1 MVDKVIGLT
10 GGIGSGKSTVAEL
23 FAERGVT
30 VVDTDWISHQLTG
43 PNGGAMAAIEAEFG
57 HTVVREDGALDRDAM
72 RGIVFAD
79 PSARVRL
86 EAILHPLIRAESERQ
101 LGLAEGPYALLVVP
115 LLFETGHYDAL
126 LARVLVVDCAE
137 EVQRRRVMQ
146 RSGLDEATVSAI
158 IAAQLSRAERLAR
171 ADDVIDNNDDLAAL
185 TLQVDA
191 KHRYYLA
198 NLVADSA

>member
-1 MVDKVIGLT
+1 MVNKVVGLT

-30 VVDTDWISHQLTG
+30 VVDTDRISHQLTG

-57 HTVVREDGALDRDAM
+57 STVVRKDRALDREAM
-72 RGIVFAD
+72 RGIVFSD
-79 PSARVRL
+79 PGARVRL

-101 LGLAEGPYALLVVP
+101 LCLAEGPYALLVVP

-126 LARVLVVDCAE
+126 LARVLVVDCSE
-137 EVQRRRVMQ
+137 EVQRHRVMQ
-146 RSGLDEATVSAI
+146 RNGLDEATVSAI
-158 IAAQLSRAERLAR
+158 MAAQLPRAERLAR
-171 ADDVIDNNDDLAAL
+171 ADDVIDNNDGLAAL